1 MEKVSRKTPVHN
13 NHFFFFFLGK
23 KVILL
28 IEKKKRYTEFTIV
41 NKEQHRKQKEIK
53 ESTTYSKRQK
63 KINKSR
69 RIRKTPTP
77 RPMEE
82 SLLAQI

>member
-1 MEKVSRKTPVHN
+1 M
-13 NHFFFFFLGK
+13 GK
-23 KVILL
+23 KEILL

-53 ESTTYSKRQK
+53 ESKTYSKRQK
-63 KINKSR
+63 KINNSR
-69 RIRKTPTP
+69 KIQKTPTP
-77 RPMEE
+77 RPIEE

>member
-1 MEKVSRKTPVHN
+1 MSNKYLFIFL
-13 NHFFFFFLGK
+13 FFIVK

-28 IEKKKRYTEFTIV
+28 IEKNKRYTEFTVV